1 MSKPLLRTLKLVKNY
16 IDGSRTLE
24 VLRGVEFALHPGEVV
39 AITGKSGSGKSTLL
53 NLLCMLD
60 RPTSGTI
67 YYNASSSGDREYS
80 LADMS
85 NSDLNRLRCN
95 SIGLV
100 FQFHHLLQE
109 FRAWENVAMPAF
121 IAGLGR
127 KAARERALELLD
139 QVELLER
146 ADHLPAKL
154 SGGEQQRVALAR
166 ALMND
171 PKIILADEPTG
182 NLDVKTAD
190 AMAKLLWKTTRER
203 GRSLIIVTQEPSIA
217 ATADRVM
224 ELRDGVLHR
233 V

>member
-24 VLRGVEFALHPGEVV
+24 VLRGIDFSLQPGEVV

-60 RPTSGTI
+60 RPTNGTI
-67 YYNASSSGDREYS
+67 FYNTSSSGDREYS

-85 NSDLNRLRCN
+85 NSDLNRLRCH

-121 IAGLGR
+121 IAGMDR
-127 KAARERALELLD
+127 KAAHERALELLD
-139 QVELLER
+139 QVELRDR
-146 ADHLPAKL
+146 AEHLPTKL

-190 AMAKLLWKTTRER
+190 AMASLLWKTTRDR
-203 GRSLIIVTQEPSIA
+203 GRSLIIVTHEPSIA
-217 ATADRVM
+217 ANADRVM
-224 ELRDGVLHR
+224 ELRDGLLHR